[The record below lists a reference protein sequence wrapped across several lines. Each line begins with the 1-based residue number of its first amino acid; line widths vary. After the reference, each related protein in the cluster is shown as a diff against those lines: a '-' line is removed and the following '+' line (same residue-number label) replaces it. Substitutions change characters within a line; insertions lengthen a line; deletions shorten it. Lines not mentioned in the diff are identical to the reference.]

1 MTDRLRYLLHHIG
14 IPRLIIFA
22 FIVGLLVLATVSGLQ
37 VRNLISDSL
46 VRIGMNGVLVL
57 SLVPA
62 IQGGL
67 GMNFGLPL
75 GVICGLLGSVTAVEF
90 NLRGWAGFSAA
101 IGFSIP
107 LAIVAGLGYAWLLER
122 VKGQEMMVGTYVG
135 FSAVAG
141 MCIAWLLLPYRNPMM
156 VWAVGGTGLRT
167 TVSLGEHYAK
177 LLNNFLSFPLGGIVI
192 PTGLLLFFLLA
203 CTLWY
208 LFSRTRTGM
217 ALRTA
222 GSNELYAISS
232 GINVRRM
239 RSLAVVLSTVLAAIG
254 IVVYA
259 QAYGFISLYNGPLL
273 MAFPAIAAVLLGGA
287 SVQRASVSNV
297 VLGTILFQTMLTIA
311 LPVTSSVIEGDISEV
326 ARVIIS
332 NGMILYALTRPTGGN

>member
-1 MTDRLRYLLHHIG
+1 
-14 IPRLIIFA
+14 
-22 FIVGLLVLATVSGLQ
+22 
-37 VRNLISDSL
+37 
-46 VRIGMNGVLVL
+46 
-57 SLVPA
+57 
-62 IQGGL
+62 
-67 GMNFGLPL
+67 
-75 GVICGLLGSVTAVEF
+75 
-90 NLRGWAGFSAA
+90 
-101 IGFSIP
+101 
-107 LAIVAGLGYAWLLER
+107 
-122 VKGQEMMVGTYVG
+122 
-135 FSAVAG
+135 
-141 MCIAWLLLPYRNPMM
+141 
-156 VWAVGGTGLRT
+156 
-167 TVSLGEHYAK
+167 
-177 LLNNFLSFPLGGIVI
+177 
-192 PTGLLLFFLLA
+192 
-203 CTLWY
+203 
-208 LFSRTRTGM
+208 M

-222 GSNELYAISS
+222 GSNELYAVSS